1 MNTSATTNQT
11 AKNLTLFLSGALLA
25 TGVLLVLY
33 FTMPLENTQ
42 DQVELSTEVPFMTT
56 QITNDSPVP
65 VSPTNGIYTVS
76 SITEI
81 FTNYSGSFDRYAAL
95 YALVSRSDEKE
106 IVELFEETLDK
117 RLSKDDSGY
126 LDGFRRTILSKLV
139 QLNPDIASSLYQNL
153 DTDLQTPLTYSL
165 TREWANVDLD
175 SVVDFVI
182 QMSDPNKMMAS
193 RGVLD
198 AMSALATTE
207 ELTNLA
213 TRLGNS
219 QYIQSRASD
228 LMSREAENPRE
239 AWEKL
244 LKEPSLLTHDNFARV
259 NNIVNAWIKQ
269 EGIAVLDTVTPDIED
284 EKLRKSI
291 ITLGVQMEA
300 EDNPAAAFDYAL
312 QFQSE
317 ETGFFGLSM
326 SYNPHMFGVL
336 REWIEQEPMDAI
348 NRILAVESSTQKAS
362 LLGDAFEQWA
372 RTDVQTLVTS
382 IQTFPPETRDIARV
396 KSISR
401 LARESIDDAVAL
413 FEEIESDAQKTQAG
427 FSITTTWTEDDPE
440 AALKWAQTSSHTES
454 IRSQLT
460 SQIISSLT
468 HTNPQKAFDIAR
480 EMPIDEV
487 DGSGVGLEAQVIS
500 SLAYTNLDKALELL
514 PNVRVGKTQ
523 TTAYMGIGGGLAMS
537 GRVTE
542 AIELGQELSEEDQLS
557 YYTSVGTMSLTG
569 GMVGGLLSGLTGEE
583 TEETDIFDT
592 IDSIPHQGAQSQVA
606 MQAIIMDKMS
616 NSYSEEEIERLQK
629 YLSEEDKEELEKG
642 LKQMES
648 MPTMP
653 FFGF

>member
-1 MNTSATTNQT
+1 MNTSATSNQT
-11 AKNLTLFLSGALLA
+11 VKNLTLFLLGALLA
-25 TGVLLVLY
+25 TGVLLVVY
-33 FTMPLENTQ
+33 FTAPLGKTQ
-42 DQVELSTEVPFMTT
+42 NQVGLSTEVTPKTT
-56 QITNDSPVP
+56 QTTYDSP
-65 VSPTNGIYTVS
+65 VSPTNGVYTVN

-95 YALVSRSDEKE
+95 YALVSRSDEDR
-106 IVELFEETLDK
+106 IIELFEETLDK

-165 TREWANVDLD
+165 ARAWANEDLD

-198 AMSALATTE
+198 AMSALSTTE

-219 QYIQSRASD
+219 QYIQSRANSD

-269 EGIAVLDTVTPDIED
+269 EGIAVLDTVIPDIED

-300 EDNPAAAFDYAL
+300 EDDPAAAFDYAL

-372 RTDVQTLVTS
+372 RTDVQTFITS
-382 IQTFPPETRDIARV
+382 IPTFPPETRDIARV

-427 FSITTTWTEDDPE
+427 FSITSTWTEDDPE

-468 HTNPQKAFDIAR
+468 HKNPQKAFDIAR
-480 EMPIDEV
+480 EMPIDEI

-542 AIELGQELSEEDQLS
+542 AIELGKEISEEDQLS

-569 GMVGGLLSGLTGEE
+569 GMVGGLLSGLTEEE
-583 TEETDIFDT
+583 TEETNIFDT

-629 YLSEEDKEELEKG
+629 YLSEDDQEELEKR

-648 MPTMP
+648 MP